1 VLEGHLTTIP
11 ECGPESVDRI
21 ETVTPVTFQRTGRFC
36 RLAHYL
42 TSTGIGHYGGMVES
56 GPPQAS
62 EVPPTGAELW
72 IAAGIGLTV
81 PPGQSVALISQPREV
96 SVELLDVVAGLTPL
110 KHVTSQGTGGVLV
123 DGVAVDRLRGP
134 ALDRYRAGRGLLSM
148 RFPLLPSRSVLDNVL
163 AALPSGRVD
172 AQVRGRAVELLQV
185 TGATDLP
192 ASPQDTPAKALTA
205 EQQWRVLIA
214 RALLPAPRLV
224 LAEDPAAGG
233 QAPGL
238 EGRAA
243 TAIWDLLTD
252 MHSLFGFTLL
262 VAASRTATAIRCQRI
277 VTLSGWAV
285 TDDELTGGD
294 DPWTRGR
301 VDRIG

>member
-1 VLEGHLTTIP
+1 
-11 ECGPESVDRI
+11 
-21 ETVTPVTFQRTGRFC
+21 
-36 RLAHYL
+36 
-42 TSTGIGHYGGMVES
+42 M
-56 GPPQAS
+56 
-62 EVPPTGAELW
+62 
-72 IAAGIGLTV
+72 
-81 PPGQSVALISQPREV
+81 
-96 SVELLDVVAGLTPL
+96 
-110 KHVTSQGTGGVLV
+110 
-123 DGVAVDRLRGP
+123 
-134 ALDRYRAGRGLLSM
+134 DRYRASRGLMST

-163 AALPSGRVD
+163 AALPSGR
-172 AQVRGRAVELLQV
+172 AHPRARGRALELLQL
-185 TGATDLP
+185 TGVTDLP
-192 ASPQDTPAKALTA
+192 GPAQETPAKALTA
-205 EQQWRVLIA
+205 EQQWRVLVA

-224 LAEDPAAGG
+224 LADDPAAGG

-252 MHSLFGFTLL
+252 MHVLFGFTLL

-285 TDDELTGGD
+285 TDDELIGGD